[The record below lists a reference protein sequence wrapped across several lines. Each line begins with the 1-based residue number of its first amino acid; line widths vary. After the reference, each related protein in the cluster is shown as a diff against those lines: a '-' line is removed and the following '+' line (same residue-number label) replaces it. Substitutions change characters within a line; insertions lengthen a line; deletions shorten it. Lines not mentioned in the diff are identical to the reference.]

1 MGPAPYGSPGI
12 DMGGSAC
19 CDAVLVVIQSDF
31 VILTCTAPCA
41 WYLLHVVDTLVPSQT
56 PFPGKMFL
64 SLLWGWAAQSSE
76 LYLFLAKEVT
86 FFRNAWEVHLL
97 PPLSS
102 TEGQPTVWLSDTGVK
117 KPGLPYSR
125 SDNSVVLFMLQNSLR
140 KGRLQLNPH
149 LGVSY
154 PMLPSLPYRFY
165 L

>member
-56 PFPGKMFL
+56 PFPGQMFL

-86 FFRNAWEVHLL
+86 SFRNAWVRVRVNHLAATPIL
-97 PPLSS
+97 NWGAAHCLTVRYWGEKAWAPLLKVRQLCG
-102 TEGQPTVWLSDTGVK
+102 TIHTPKFPE
-117 KPGLPYSR
+117 
-125 SDNSVVLFMLQNSLR
+125 
-140 KGRLQLNPH
+140 KG
-149 LGVSY
+149 
-154 PMLPSLPYRFY
+154 
-165 L
+165 